1 MDAPDAEVHSANVRS
16 NGGRVPYRMGGGC
29 DRFLLVKTTAGSPN
43 ATPPAWAHLTRGAP
57 DRGHKRKKSPAT
69 LGRAAGRV
77 SSFGEV
83 GDLFRV

>member
-57 DRGHKRKKSPAT
+57 DRGHKRKKKSRHPWSGSGA
-69 LGRAAGRV
+69 
-77 SSFGEV
+77 SFLLW